1 MIKLQ
6 DILKEEKTFK
16 AKSKETGRIVVYK
29 SKEARDKAIKAGKSE
44 PVDKKK
50 SDKQVKGKSLF
61 QKQMTAVDPE
71 TGKPKDTSKNLKS
84 DNPQQF
90 VIDVRKMKGEHDLN
104 GVKIK
109 DGKMFDADG
118 NEMDDDDIEDFYYQ
132 DGYDEKGINVGI
144 DMSPKKEKSED
155 EIFKPRD
162 DSWVDDYS
170 EKNPK
175 WKRKMDKKYRNKNH
189 TSDDYYRLMLG
200 VEEKIKEVRSKWIKE
215 NPGKRIPG
223 TLTTNL
229 EDEVEYLQD
238 SSQKMAAHETGNDYG
253 DTQWSYKWGTA
264 MDKKHNLRNKKEVNE
279 KYLNESINLLN
290 ESKVWE
296 RKFGEPL
303 PTLNSVMEKHQQN
316 QLNESPVSV
325 LKPAKVEKN
334 SIIYGY
340 INLKA
345 YYNALRKSWKE
356 LRSLLNRI
364 DYIAIDFDDRNQSLN
379 AVSSL
384 GGWRDEFFREPML
397 TSFKNFTKFV
407 NNPKNMTDPKRVQN
421 AISKN
426 IRQSAL
432 PKWKQLTNLYKQYL
446 KFNNKKVSSVFKQTK
461 GKKIGQKRIGDFG
474 GFELTQD
481 VHKLLTNQSGFTQS
495 DVNDAFKQMDYDIE
509 KGSARKIMVRG
520 PRD

>member
-162 DSWVDDYS
+162 ESWFDDFA

-175 WKRKMDKKYRNKNH
+175 FKEKMDKKYRNKNH
-189 TSDDYYRLMLG
+189 TSDDYYKLMLA
-200 VEEKIKEVRSKWIKE
+200 VEKKIEKIRNKWIKE

-223 TLTTNL
+223 TLTSKL
-229 EDEVEYLQD
+229 GDESEYLMD
-238 SSQKMAAHETGNDYG
+238 SAQKMAAHETGNDYA
-253 DTQWSYKWGTA
+253 DFRWSNKWSIE
-264 MDKKHNLRNKKEVNE
+264 MDRKHLPNTREVKENKMKL
-279 KYLNESINLLN
+279 KNLLK
-290 ESKVWE
+290 EAKVWE

-303 PTLNSVMEKHQQN
+303 PTLDSVMEKHQGNKVNEKKHLEGPLSRQSGIN
-316 QLNESPVSV
+316 VFGGRQLQ
-325 LKPAKVEKN
+325 LMAKSLRQTAFDLEKVA
-334 SIIYGY
+334 
-340 INLKA
+340 KKKDEQA
-345 YYNALRKSWKE
+345 
-356 LRSLLNRI
+356 
-364 DYIAIDFDDRNQSLN
+364 FDDILQRITITVGVMRSFLN
-379 AVSSL
+379 
-384 GGWRDEFFREPML
+384 
-397 TSFKNFTKFV
+397 K
-407 NNPKNMTDPKRVQN
+407 PKR
-421 AISKN
+421 
-426 IRQSAL
+426 R
-432 PKWKQLTNLYKQYL
+432 
-446 KFNNKKVSSVFKQTK
+446 
-461 GKKIGQKRIGDFG
+461 
-474 GFELTQD
+474 
-481 VHKLLTNQSGFTQS
+481 
-495 DVNDAFKQMDYDIE
+495 M
-509 KGSARKIMVRG
+509 
-520 PRD
+520 